1 MVTIKDVARVAKV
14 SPSTVS
20 RVVRGQGKVGK
31 KCRAKVQKVIDE
43 LGYIPNLSARALVNR
58 RTELIGVVT
67 PDLFMP
73 FFGSIA
79 HGAEIAAREAGYQI
93 MMRNSQDDPKL
104 EAEAVNSLREHGCQN
119 IILHSKW
126 ADAETLKTYAKQI
139 PGFVL
144 INRFEPDLATR
155 SVWLDN
161 VAGGRMI
168 AEHLYKKGHRD
179 IAVIGSPVDNQDLQ
193 DRISGIRQG
202 LQAKG
207 LNLPD
212 ENIIYHNPEQDN
224 GEEHAINA
232 VAKLFQRS
240 VKYTAIVTY
249 NDVMAIRVL
258 NALYDSGKQV
268 PADVSVMGFDNL
280 NLASICRPGL
290 TTVEYPIIE
299 MAKYATKLS
308 LELTNEDND
317 EIQRTH
323 LFMPKIVERKSVG
336 SINQT

>member
-43 LGYIPNLSARALVNR
+43 LSYIPNLSARALVNR

-93 MMRNSQDDPKL
+93 MMRNSQDDPRL

-126 ADAETLKTYAKQI
+126 ADTETLKSYAKQI

-161 VAGGRMI
+161 IAGGRMI
-168 AEHLYKKGHRD
+168 AEHLYKNGHRD
-179 IAVIGSPVDNQDLQ
+179 IAVIGSLIDNRDLQ

-202 LQAKG
+202 LQANG

-212 ENIIYHNPEQDN
+212 ENIIYHNPAQDS

-232 VAKLFQRS
+232 VAKLYQCNAKF
-240 VKYTAIVTY
+240 TTIVTY

-258 NALYDSGKQV
+258 NALYDGGKQV
-268 PADVSVMGFDNL
+268 PTDVSVMGFDNL
-280 NLASICRPGL
+280 YLASICRPGL
-290 TTVEYPIIE
+290 TTVEHPIIE

-308 LELTNEDND
+308 LELANEDND

-323 LFMPKIVERKSVG
+323 LFMPKVVERKSVG
-336 SINQT
+336 SIEQT